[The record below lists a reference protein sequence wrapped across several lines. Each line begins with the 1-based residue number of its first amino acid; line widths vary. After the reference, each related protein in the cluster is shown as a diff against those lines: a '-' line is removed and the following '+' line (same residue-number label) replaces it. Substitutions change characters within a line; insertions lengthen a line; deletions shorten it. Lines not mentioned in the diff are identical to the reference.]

1 MNAMKILAK
10 KIQLESKWNELYLS
24 NGRVTPEMTNIH
36 EEIRDCRKQLVNMD
50 IHSARAEGLSY
61 NDYLHADYA
70 S

>member
-1 MNAMKILAK
+1 MNAMRILAK

-36 EEIRDCRKQLVNMD
+36 EEIRECRKQLVNMD
-50 IHSARAEGLSY
+50 IHSARVEGLSY

>member
-1 MNAMKILAK
+1 MKILAK
-10 KIQLESKWNELYLS
+10 KIQLESRWNELYLS

-36 EEIRDCRKQLVNMD
+36 EEIRECRKQLVNMD

>member
-1 MNAMKILAK
+1 MKILAK

-36 EEIRDCRKQLVNMD
+36 EEIRECRKQLVNLD
-50 IHSARAEGLSY
+50 IYNVSIEEGLSY
-61 NDYLHADYA
+61 RDLHADYA

>member
-10 KIQLESKWNELYLS
+10 KIQLESRWNELYLS

-36 EEIRDCRKQLVNMD
+36 EEIRECRKQLVNMD

>member
-1 MNAMKILAK
+1 MKILAK

-36 EEIRDCRKQLVNMD
+36 EEIRDCRKQLVNLD
-50 IHSARAEGLSY
+50 IHNVSIEEGLSY
-61 NDYLHADYA
+61 RDLHADYA

>member
-36 EEIRDCRKQLVNMD
+36 EEIRECRKQLVNMD

>member
-1 MNAMKILAK
+1 MNAMRILAK

-36 EEIRDCRKQLVNMD
+36 EEIRECRKQLVNMD

>member
-1 MNAMKILAK
+1 VNAMKILAK
-10 KIQLESKWNELYLS
+10 KIQLESRWNELYLS

-36 EEIRDCRKQLVNMD
+36 EEIRECRKQLVNMD